1 MKRALWLLNNQGFIK
16 FAIGSVIVRE
26 VLDPNREIYAQAPL
40 MLVAFELRFTTIP
53 GLESGR
59 WEEVYAAIRESFP
72 IVGPPPRVA
81 LQFSPGGAEQKIQG
95 VRLLDRERS
104 RAVAIYDESVIVE
117 TSAYVR
123 FEELLELIKLVLC
136 ALHRVAPIPAVQRV
150 GLRYID
156 EISVPEIDH
165 DWSRYIDESLLC
177 PLGKFAE
184 FSPGAYSGTL
194 ELRAGEQR
202 MVTLNYGVFA
212 EPVVNPDGALRISKS
227 PEGAYFLI
235 DLDSFWN
242 APQSEFPEFQIQQVL
257 EKCEQL
263 HDPIRR
269 IFEQSITDDLR
280 SLMRGDSK

>member
-1 MKRALWLLNNQGFIK
+1 M
-16 FAIGSVIVRE
+16 
-26 VLDPNREIYAQAPL
+26 LDPEREIYADAPL

-53 GLESGR
+53 GLEAGR
-59 WEEVYAAIRESFP
+59 WEDVYATIRESFP
-72 IVGPPPRVA
+72 IVGPPPRMA
-81 LQFSPGGAEQKIQG
+81 LQFGPGGAEQRPQG

-104 RAVAIYDESVIVE
+104 RAVALYDESVIVE

-123 FEELLELIKLVLC
+123 FEELLELIGTVLG
-136 ALHRVAPIPAVQRV
+136 ALHQAAPIPAVQRV

-156 EISVPEIDH
+156 EISVPETGH
-165 DWSRYIDESLLC
+165 DWGRYIDESLLC
-177 PLGKFAE
+177 PLGKFAD

-194 ELRAGEQR
+194 ELAAGDQR
-202 MVTLNYGVFA
+202 TVNLNYGVFS
-212 EPVVNPDGALRISKS
+212 EPVVNPDGALRIPRS

-280 SLMRGDSK
+280 SLMRGESR

>member
-1 MKRALWLLNNQGFIK
+1 
-16 FAIGSVIVRE
+16 
-26 VLDPNREIYAQAPL
+26 

-53 GLESGR
+53 GLESSR
-59 WEEVYAAIRESFP
+59 WEDVYEQIRESFP

-81 LQFSPGGAEQKIQG
+81 LQLGPGRAEQTVQG

-104 RAVAIYDESVIVE
+104 RSVVLYDESVIVE

-123 FEELLELIKLVLC
+123 FEELLELIETVLS
-136 ALHRVAPIPAVQRV
+136 ALHRAASIPAVQRV

-156 EISVPEIDH
+156 EITVPETSH

-202 MVTLNYGVFA
+202 TVTLNYGVFN
-212 EPVVNPDGALRISKS
+212 EPVVNPDGALRIPKS

-235 DLDSFWN
+235 DLDSFWS
-242 APQSEFPEFQIQQVL
+242 APLAEFPEFQIQQVL
-257 EKCEQL
+257 QKCEQL
-263 HDPIRR
+263 HDPIRQ

-280 SLMRGDSK
+280 SHMRGDSR